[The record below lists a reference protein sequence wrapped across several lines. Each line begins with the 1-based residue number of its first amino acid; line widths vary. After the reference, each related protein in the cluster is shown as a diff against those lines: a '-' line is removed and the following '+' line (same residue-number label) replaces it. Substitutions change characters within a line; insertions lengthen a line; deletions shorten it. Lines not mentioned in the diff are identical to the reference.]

1 MPSFIDERLLNGKAL
16 AKPVPSH
23 ESIVRGGTLRLV
35 RLEMTVRQPWE
46 SPLQPVSAFRIYSH
60 LLRLPFDF
68 KYIGTAKRQ
77 NLVCVCIKIR
87 RICNAVVDKF
97 DQAK

>member
-23 ESIVRGGTLRLV
+23 ESIVRGGML

-46 SPLQPVSAFRIYSH
+46 SPLGA
-60 LLRLPFDF
+60 
-68 KYIGTAKRQ
+68 
-77 NLVCVCIKIR
+77 
-87 RICNAVVDKF
+87 
-97 DQAK
+97 